1 MKSKS
6 TQPDSYPARHLP
18 YRRYPKSYSYPSLTQ
33 VPLQRSHAVI
43 FNCPA
48 NLMTDYSAPKSLLL
62 ATDPS
67 DPGSPMQSVRSPS
80 VDSEDFV
87 QESLD
92 GVPGPI
98 VPVHDVATRCLTGDN
113 QHIRYLMDDVRRT
126 VHRASCI
133 KKCLTRQYDMV
144 DVALCNEIETRIH
157 TAVGMALRDIIDR
170 LDMDTNIPDRSG
182 MAAGSTGLAGNH
194 QADIATPKAVPAGVL
209 KTGVRWV
216 TKAAWRGSVGV
227 VRFSGRRACAALSP
241 RKPVTLTCAFLLT
254 FGER

>member
-18 YRRYPKSYSYPSLTQ
+18 YRQYPKLYSYPSLTR

-43 FNCPA
+43 FNRPA

-87 QESLD
+87 QGYLD

-98 VPVHDVATRCLTGDN
+98 APVHDTGDN

-126 VHRASCI
+126 VHRASCVE
-133 KKCLTRQYDMV
+133 KCLTCQYDMV

-182 MAAGSTGLAGNH
+182 MAAGSTGVGNSH
-194 QADIATPKAVPAGVL
+194 PLQPQASFTRRSDVLTTTLKATTSPLSFPAAIPTVQPIQRNPSIHTPPL
-209 KTGVRWV
+209 PYDHPDPSLSIPIRW
-216 TKAAWRGSVGV
+216 
-227 VRFSGRRACAALSP
+227 
-241 RKPVTLTCAFLLT
+241 
-254 FGER
+254 